1 MASAPNHSLLD
12 MSPFAGMPPESI
24 TRLTSLFYTGN
35 SLASGAAQ
43 LDVIE
48 TSIKAGEEPTAIG
61 HKLTQLASTCV
72 QAGAVLLG
80 RSASQL
86 ATTPVRTPAH
96 IDELRW
102 ALECTANALRLKG
115 ILPPAAAQPAAR
127 TPAPIVKAQHL
138 ECTIHRALPAV
149 AASVASCDA
158 ADQSRCEGHA
168 LPTAVEPLL
177 DMSSYDGLPR
187 STVAKLVGIFYC
199 SNIAGSGVEQLDA
212 IEADLRAEGSPAE
225 LLYKLHQLAGSA
237 LQAGALR
244 LGKTAR
250 FFREESQSKG
260 LRLVLGHVHLLR
272 DILASTADELRAMGL
287 DPRSGSSSKRRLGCG
302 ESERPS

>member
-1 MASAPNHSLLD
+1 MKANMATAPNHSLLD
-12 MSPFAGMPPESI
+12 MSPFAGLPPASI
-24 TRLTSLFYTGN
+24 TRLVSLFYIGN

-43 LDVIE
+43 LDIIE
-48 TSIKAGEEPTAIG
+48 ASLRAGEEPTAVG
-61 HKLTQLASTCV
+61 HKLTQLASACV

-86 ATTPVRTPAH
+86 AAAPVRTPAH

-102 ALECTANALRLKG
+102 ALECTTNELRLKG
-115 ILPPAAAQPAAR
+115 ILPPAAAVQPAAC
-127 TPAPIVKAQHL
+127 TPAQMVNVQQPGGAIPRV
-138 ECTIHRALPAV
+138 LPAV
-149 AASVASCDA
+149 AANVASCDA
-158 ADQSRCEGHA
+158 AVRTRGEGHA
-168 LPTAVEPLL
+168 LPTVMEPLL

-187 STVAKLVGIFYC
+187 STVTKLVGIFYC

-212 IEADLRAEGSPAE
+212 IEADLRAEVRPAE

-272 DILASTADELRAMGL
+272 DILVSTADELRAMGL
-287 DPRSGSSSKRRLGCG
+287 TS
-302 ESERPS
+302 